1 MVQTKIINLVIVK
14 SYTKF
19 IHDVLRFKIA
29 IMSVMEGESLISCSW
44 PNFLFCFWGQVFFSI
59 RAPCLS

>member
-44 PNFLFCFWGQVFFSI
+44 PIFFFWGQVFFSI
-59 RAPCLS
+59 GAPCLS